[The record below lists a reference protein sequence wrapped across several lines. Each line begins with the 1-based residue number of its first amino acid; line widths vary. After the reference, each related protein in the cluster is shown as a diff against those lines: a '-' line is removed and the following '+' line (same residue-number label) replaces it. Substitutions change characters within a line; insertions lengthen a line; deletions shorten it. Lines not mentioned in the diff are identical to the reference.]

1 MHPRQISTSDVVVT
15 QDNCPDYDPDNISHS
30 LSYSD
35 GRVAVA
41 LRGQKIIPVR
51 RKWGKSLDHQSFT
64 YYIVAGSWPETLAQP
79 SQGCP

>member
-1 MHPRQISTSDVVVT
+1 MHLRRIITFNVVVT
-15 QDNCPDYDPDNISHS
+15 QDICSGYDPDNVSHS

-41 LRGQKIIPVR
+41 LGGQKIIPVR
-51 RKWGKSLDHQSFT
+51 RRWGKSLDHQSFT
-64 YYIVAGSWPETLAQP
+64 YCIVAGSWPETLAQH